1 MSLCFSLRP
10 TLSLL
15 SFLPPTLPLP
25 EVKADDT
32 PAVDAVLTADTK
44 RLALLEEE
52 KKLVA
57 ESEAGDDSNS
67 ERLKQVPETDR

>member
-1 MSLCFSLRP
+1 MCPCAFSLRP
-10 TLSLL
+10 TLSLPL
-15 SFLPPTLPLP
+15 FPPSHPPLP

-67 ERLKQVPETDR
+67 ERLKQVQ

>member
-1 MSLCFSLRP
+1 MCPCAFSLRP
-10 TLSLL
+10 TLSLPL
-15 SFLPPTLPLP
+15 FPPSHPLP

-67 ERLKQVPETDR
+67 ERLKQVQ